1 MSQSPLW
8 LYKDVNKLQRK
19 KIFNNDHLKLR
30 FLIPIA
36 TGSHVILNK
45 YYYYYSFTTIG
56 YVLKG
61 TGIAR
66 LEN

>member
-8 LYKDVNKLQRK
+8 LYKYVNKLQRK

-45 YYYYYSFTTIG
+45 YHYSFTTIG

-66 LEN
+66 LES